1 MFLSLLWILLISSFG
16 TDTELRKV
24 IFWLWFFQNQ
34 MQNFHLSFSQ
44 HNKITQS
51 QKVRQIKREEER
63 RKERRRRA
71 RNVSG
76 RDREWASMQESE
88 SKRARASV
96 SAWARERKEESGMKW
111 NREGERGEGR
121 KKKKKKGQWET
132 ERESKNR
139 RENEKTI
146 SFSWTLKYG
155 QVAKLVIWNSW
166 NKHLLMPY
174 EAQWLFYFISCVRI
188 VSKNL

>member
-121 KKKKKKGQWET
+121 KKKKKKVSEKQR
-132 ERESKNR
+132 ERAKIG
-139 RENEKTI
+139 EKMRKQ
-146 SFSWTLKYG
+146 FLLAELWNM
-155 QVAKLVIWNSW
+155 AKWQS
-166 NKHLLMPY
+166 
-174 EAQWLFYFISCVRI
+174 
-188 VSKNL
+188 